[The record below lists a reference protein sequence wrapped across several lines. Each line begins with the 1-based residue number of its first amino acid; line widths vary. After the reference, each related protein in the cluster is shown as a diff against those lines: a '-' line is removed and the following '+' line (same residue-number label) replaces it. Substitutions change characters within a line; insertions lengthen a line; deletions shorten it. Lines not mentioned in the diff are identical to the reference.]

1 MTTKLS
7 GILAAVSTPF
17 TADDQVDE
25 GRLRDHVDFLID
37 NGLHGLVPGG
47 STGVQTMATISSY
60 SILEAMRLDKANAL
74 LGRYDGTVTASSC
87 PDPGT
92 SLATY
97 QINAWCVQLGK
108 ALGAVSS
115 TQGTVACKAV
125 GTCEVKVQFDNSK
138 ATGGSSTQTVVTEAA
153 L

>member
-1 MTTKLS
+1 MGLIEVLIAVLVLS
-7 GILAAVSTPF
+7 IGLLGLAALQTRALGNS
-17 TADDQVDE
+17 
-25 GRLRDHVDFLID
+25 
-37 NGLHGLVPGG
+37 G